1 MRDDSPSFR
10 KTLRRWY
17 STVLGLTKSCAA
29 ASRLLAPRGDELG
42 DAQLLRGEVV
52 DRRRVALAR
61 ALARGVE
68 LAAGALRPGSAPTP
82 SKTSRAPIA
91 AAPAPRLAPVA
102 AQALAVGELRP
113 GALVRR
119 RLAGVQLEG
128 LAEQRLGLVALGEDR
143 ATAGDHPVHGTRA
156 G

>member
-1 MRDDSPSFR
+1 MRDDTPELQEDLAQVVLDR
-10 KTLRRWY
+10 LGAHEELRGGVAVARP
-17 STVLGLTKSCAA
+17 G
-29 ASRLLAPRGDELG
+29 GDELG

-68 LAAGALRPGSAPTP
+68 LAAGALRPEV
-82 SKTSRAPIA
+82 RADA
-91 AAPAPRLAPVA
+91 LERLEGRAQLRARLDLAPVA
-102 AQALAVGELRP
+102 AQALAVGELRAGP
-113 GALVRR
+113 LVRR

-128 LAEQRLGLVALGEDR
+128 LAEQRLGLVALGEHR
-143 ATAGDHPVHGTRA
+143 AAAGDHPVHGTAR